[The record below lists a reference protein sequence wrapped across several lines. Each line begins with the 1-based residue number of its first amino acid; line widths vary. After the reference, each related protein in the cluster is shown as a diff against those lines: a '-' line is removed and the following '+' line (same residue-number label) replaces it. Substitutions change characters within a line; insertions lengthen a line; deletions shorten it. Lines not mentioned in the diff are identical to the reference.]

1 MPFYTFKL
9 NVPPFTLFP
18 GEISTALGKQAHF
31 VSQIPDGEKR
41 KALPASRYVHTRH
54 TEPLPLSPRWRCG
67 MKSKP
72 LLSVSS
78 AEKPTVVY
86 LPALLAVQSG
96 GGR

>member
-1 MPFYTFKL
+1 M
-9 NVPPFTLFP
+9 
-18 GEISTALGKQAHF
+18 
-31 VSQIPDGEKR
+31 SQIPDGEKR
-41 KALPASRYVHTRH
+41 KALPASRYVRTRH
-54 TEPLPLSPRWRCG
+54 TEPLPLSPRWCCG

-78 AEKPTVVY
+78 ASTVAY